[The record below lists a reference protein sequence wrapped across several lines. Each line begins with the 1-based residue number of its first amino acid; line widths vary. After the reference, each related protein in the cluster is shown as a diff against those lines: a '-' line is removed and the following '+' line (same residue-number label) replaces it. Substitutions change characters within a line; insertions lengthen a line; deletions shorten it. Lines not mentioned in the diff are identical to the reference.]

1 MAANSRAA
9 GAADESASAATPR
22 ILFVTQPTE
31 GGVFRHVRDLVQG
44 LPSHRFDVVV
54 AGPLDRD
61 HAALLGVPTVR
72 LELVRAVS
80 PAKDTGSVAAF
91 ARAVSKVR
99 PDVIHAHSSKAGAVA
114 RLARVAHPRVPVVYT
129 PHGYA
134 SAGYFP
140 GRVARHG
147 YGLAERLLAPLAD
160 RVICVCEAELRIAS
174 EIGRAGRTR
183 LVHNGVGAPDE
194 TEVPVP
200 DDVSDLAGEGPL
212 LCAVSQ
218 LRPGKGI
225 DTLVDAMP
233 LVLDALPTTR
243 LLIVGDGIDR
253 AALENRARR
262 IDHAVRFVGSMT
274 SVAGVIQ
281 RADVFV
287 APSWAESFPYTVLE
301 AMALGASIVAT
312 DVGGVGEAVLDGST
326 GLLVPPR
333 DSAALAAAIVALLTD
348 PHRAARLGAAARE
361 LVSRRFTVERMVAET
376 ASVYR
381 ELLERAPGRTA
392 RS

>member
-1 MAANSRAA
+1 M
-9 GAADESASAATPR
+9 
-22 ILFVTQPTE
+22 
-31 GGVFRHVRDLVQG
+31 
-44 LPSHRFDVVV
+44 
-54 AGPLDRD
+54 
-61 HAALLGVPTVR
+61 R

-99 PDVIHAHSSKAGAVA
+99 PDLIHAHSSKAGAVA

-140 GRVARHG
+140 GRLVRHS

-183 LVHNGVGAPDE
+183 LVHNGVGAPDKE
-194 TEVPVP
+194 DVPVP
-200 DDVSDLAGEGPL
+200 DDISDLAGEGPL

-225 DTLVDAMP
+225 DTLLDAMP
-233 LVLDALPTTR
+233 LVLDAMPTTL

-253 AALENRARR
+253 AALEDRARR
-262 IDHAVRFVGSMT
+262 IDHAVRFVGSPPGPMT

-281 RADVFV
+281 LADVFV

-333 DSAALAAAIVALLTD
+333 DSAALAAAIVALLSD

-381 ELLERAPGRTA
+381 ELLERTPSRTGR
-392 RS
+392 S